1 MEKRNSSQV
10 AIGIALL
17 LVGALMLSA
26 QLVPDLRQLIAP
38 YASWPMIIGVFGLF
52 LIFIGFFSRNP
63 ESITGGC
70 FFIGLAGIFT
80 YQNST
85 GDWASWAYM
94 WTLFGA
100 FSGAGLIL
108 SSFVS
113 TVPQKKIIRGLRDIL
128 ISAIMFFLFS
138 SFLGGKNWVGPYW
151 PVLIIL
157 AGLILLMKPLFAR
170 FFEEPESKSEPIDIS
185 ES

>member
-17 LVGALMLSA
+17 LVGVLMLSF
-26 QLVPDLRQLIAP
+26 QFVPDLRQLIAP
-38 YASWPMIIGVFGLF
+38 YASWPMLIGIFGLF

-80 YQNST
+80 YQNNT
-85 GDWASWAYM
+85 QDWASWAYM

-100 FSGAGLIL
+100 FSGAGTIL
-108 SSFVS
+108 SGFVAAQ
-113 TVPQKKIIRGLRDIL
+113 PQKKIIRGMRDIL
-128 ISAIMFFLFS
+128 FSAIMFFLFS
-138 SFLGGKNWVGPYW
+138 SFLGGKNWIGPYW
-151 PVLIIL
+151 PILLIL
-157 AGLILLMKPLFAR
+157 AGLILLMKPFFAK
-170 FFEEPESKSEPIDIS
+170 FMDESELKNIS
-185 ES
+185 E